1 MATKADPLQLVGRV
15 AEFAVPPRGSARL
28 LQTTRGRVSGPSEV
42 KVVRK
47 CLGRRQQ
54 GDATQSER
62 GFDKAAKP
70 STLFVIVPLL

>member
-1 MATKADPLQLVGRV
+1 MADPLQLVGRV

-47 CLGRRQQ
+47 MPREAPTGGCNAVRTR
-54 GDATQSER
+54 
-62 GFDKAAKP
+62 F
-70 STLFVIVPLL
+70 

>member
-1 MATKADPLQLVGRV
+1 MATKADPLQLGGSLNSQFRHAVVLVYFRPPVGGC
-15 AEFAVPPRGSARL
+15 RGHLKSKWF
-28 LQTTRGRVSGPSEV
+28 E
-42 KVVRK
+42 K